1 MDNDLKLL
9 VENCK
14 VRTYEEV
21 LSDAKLQQID
31 NPQIKK
37 EKDIPE
43 SRHVNIIFEF
53 INLLEKANNQWD
65 KDKEQIEKKNSW
77 LRLFGIKITKRNYLK
92 KYIKRNMKDV

>member
-37 EKDIPE
+37 RKRY
-43 SRHVNIIFEF
+43 SRKQTRKHNF
-53 INLLEKANNQWD
+53 
-65 KDKEQIEKKNSW
+65 
-77 LRLFGIKITKRNYLK
+77 
-92 KYIKRNMKDV
+92 